1 MTAPTGLT
9 VCPYPH
15 WNPNTVRVDACI
27 DDRNGGRVPTGGP
40 HPEHRRVMSGTMTDP
55 SLLQHGAGRG
65 EAEFAFR
72 KDQTIRT
79 VTLLT

>member
-1 MTAPTGLT
+1 
-9 VCPYPH
+9 
-15 WNPNTVRVDACI
+15 
-27 DDRNGGRVPTGGP
+27 
-40 HPEHRRVMSGTMTDP
+40 MTDP